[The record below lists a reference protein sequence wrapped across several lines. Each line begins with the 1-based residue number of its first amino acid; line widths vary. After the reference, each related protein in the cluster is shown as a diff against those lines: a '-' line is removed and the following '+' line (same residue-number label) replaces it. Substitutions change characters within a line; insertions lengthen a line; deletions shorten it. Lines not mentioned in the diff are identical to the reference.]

1 MQTEFSS
8 GDIKAD
14 SGFSLIEILIALSI
28 FAIGILAVAT
38 LQVSANLD
46 SRNSADITQA
56 SSLASGQL
64 EEIMHLPF
72 LHSSLDPASN
82 PHSKTSGKFLIQ
94 WLVTDTDLNGDG
106 VFESK
111 TVDLTVSW
119 KRLFSPGPG
128 QKQIK
133 IVFIKHDD

>member
-1 MQTEFSS
+1 MRTEFSG
-8 GDIKAD
+8 GDIKKD

-38 LQVSANLD
+38 LQVSALLE

-56 SSLASGQL
+56 SNLASGQL

-72 LHSSLDPASN
+72 LHSELDPASN
-82 PHSKTSGKFLIQ
+82 PHSKSSGKFLIQ
-94 WLVTDTDLNGDG
+94 WLATHTDLNSDG

-119 KRLFSPGPG
+119 KRLFSPGPD
-128 QKQIK
+128 QRQVK

>member
-1 MQTEFSS
+1 MQTEVSI
-8 GDIKAD
+8 GDIKSD

-38 LQVSANLD
+38 LQVSANLA

-56 SSLASGQL
+56 SSLASSQL

-72 LHSSLDPASN
+72 LHSALDPASN
-82 PHSKTSGKFLIQ
+82 PHSKSSGKYLIE
-94 WLVTDTDLNGDG
+94 WRVTNTDLDSDG

-111 TVDLTVSW
+111 TIDLAVSW
-119 KRLFSPGPG
+119 KRLFAPGPD
-128 QKQIK
+128 QKQVK
-133 IVFIKHDD
+133 VVFIKHDD